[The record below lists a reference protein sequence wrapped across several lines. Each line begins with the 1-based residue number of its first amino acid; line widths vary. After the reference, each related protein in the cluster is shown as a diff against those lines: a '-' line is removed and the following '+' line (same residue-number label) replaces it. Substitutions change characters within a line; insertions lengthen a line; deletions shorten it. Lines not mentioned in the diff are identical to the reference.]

1 MPRLRRTNPGQPGI
15 TRRRR
20 GKGWAYLDSDG
31 SPVTDK
37 AVRQRIDALVIPPAW
52 QDVWITPF
60 ANGHLQAV
68 GTDVAGRR
76 QYLYHPDWQNSRN
89 QQKHQRVLALGAALP
104 RARNAVAQDLTADEL
119 TREKLLATAFRL
131 LDAGHFRIGGEAYT
145 EMNGSYGLSTLRR
158 NHVRRQ
164 HGLLVFEY
172 VAKSGVAHTE
182 HIDDPILLDTVGAL
196 KRRRGGHIDEL
207 LVYRD
212 RGSWRRVT
220 SDEINA
226 YVKTAV
232 GLDVSAKDFRT
243 WHGTVLGSVA
253 MATEYLMH
261 PADRPWSKTA
271 LDKAIRR
278 SVVAVSETLGNTP
291 TVCRGSYINPRVVE
305 LFRGGVTIE
314 RSVSRVLRTMDR
326 PRSGDNP
333 SATVGL
339 LPTLAA
345 APSIERAVLKMLA
358 D

>member
-1 MPRLRRTNPGQPGI
+1 
-15 TRRRR
+15 
-20 GKGWAYLDSDG
+20 
-31 SPVTDK
+31 
-37 AVRQRIDALVIPPAW
+37 
-52 QDVWITPF
+52 
-60 ANGHLQAV
+60 
-68 GTDVAGRR
+68 
-76 QYLYHPDWQNSRN
+76 
-89 QQKHQRVLALGAALP
+89 
-104 RARNAVAQDLTADEL
+104 
-119 TREKLLATAFRL
+119 
-131 LDAGHFRIGGEAYT
+131 
-145 EMNGSYGLSTLRR
+145 MNGSYGLSTLRR

-196 KRRRGGHIDEL
+196 KRRRGGDIDEL

-253 MATEYLMH
+253 MAAEYLMH

-314 RSVSRVLRTMDR
+314 RSVSRVLRTMDC